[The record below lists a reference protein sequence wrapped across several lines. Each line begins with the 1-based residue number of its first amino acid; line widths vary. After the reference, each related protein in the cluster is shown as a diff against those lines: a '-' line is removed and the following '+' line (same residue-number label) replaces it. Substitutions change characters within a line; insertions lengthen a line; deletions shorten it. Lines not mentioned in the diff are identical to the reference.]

1 MKPSSGKH
9 LIKLCINNEDYEIEV
24 EDNLTLLDLLRDRLL
39 LTGTKYGC
47 GEGECG
53 ACTVLVDGVP
63 VNSCMILAVKVDGC
77 NVLTVE
83 GLSQD
88 GQLHPL
94 QRAFIDVGALQ
105 CGYCTPGMLMSAYA
119 LLQKNP
125 NPTHEEIKEA
135 MSGNLCRCTGYQN
148 IFKAIEQA
156 ARAIKKYKEE

>member
-63 VNSCMILAVKVDGC
+63 LIPA
-77 NVLTVE
+77 
-83 GLSQD
+83 
-88 GQLHPL
+88 
-94 QRAFIDVGALQ
+94 
-105 CGYCTPGMLMSAYA
+105 
-119 LLQKNP
+119 
-125 NPTHEEIKEA
+125 
-135 MSGNLCRCTGYQN
+135 
-148 IFKAIEQA
+148 
-156 ARAIKKYKEE
+156 